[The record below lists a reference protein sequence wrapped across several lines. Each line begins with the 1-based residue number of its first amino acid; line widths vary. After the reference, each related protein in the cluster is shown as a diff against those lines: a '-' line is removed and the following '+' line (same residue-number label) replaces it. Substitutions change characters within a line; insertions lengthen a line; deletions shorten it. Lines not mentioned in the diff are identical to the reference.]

1 MRGSFIDRLLL
12 PAVVGL
18 PQYWLRYLWQRQ
30 LTGQRATIRA
40 ARKAP
45 SWFVKNKLQ
54 SEISGDG
61 GCCGFSLFGLS
72 AIASANSLQRI
83 AQPIAPIDKSI
94 RRAYD
99 STAFHF

>member
-18 PQYWLRYLWQRQ
+18 AQYWLRYLWQRQ

-54 SEISGDG
+54 S
-61 GCCGFSLFGLS
+61 
-72 AIASANSLQRI
+72 AAVVASAYSAYLPSRVRI
-83 AQPIAPIDKSI
+83 P
-94 RRAYD
+94 YNE
-99 STAFHF
+99 